1 MNHRKHWEKV
11 RALGCC
17 VSNTDQGVTIH
28 HCHGGSVVDFFGKEC
43 MPGEGQRQNHFL
55 VIPLAEKY
63 HTGDYGIDTG
73 MGMFKGVKDWE
84 RVMGKQV
91 DWLNWVNK
99 HLEYDIFELA
109 GVPAPPISHYHDWCL
124 GMDW

>member
-1 MNHRKHWEKV
+1 MNHIEHWKKV

-17 VSNTDQGVTIH
+17 VSSTDQGVQIH
-28 HCHGGSVVDFFGKEC
+28 HCHGGSMVDTFGELC
-43 MPGEGQRQNHFL
+43 MPGEGQKQNHFL
-55 VIPLAEKY
+55 VIPLAAKY
-63 HTGDYGIDTG
+63 HVGDFGIDTG
-73 MGMFKGVKDWE
+73 MGAFKGVKDWE

-99 HLEYDIFELA
+99 RLYYDIFELA
-109 GVPAPPISHYHDWCL
+109 GVPAPPVNGYHDWCL